1 MRVKSKIKYSLEN
14 NDLTVFDNPLI
25 KGYKKIMILLGC
37 ADKEVLSQNV
47 IHELSGFENIAV
59 LKETTSNINNASFFG
74 KIDQLIAPI
83 ELSKNSSDLFNKLKP
98 ELLITI
104 GGMVIS
110 KKIKTML
117 RAYQA
122 NCSYSF
128 GA

>member
-1 MRVKSKIKYSLEN
+1 MILLF
-14 NDLTVFDNPLI
+14 LTSPLI

-47 IHELSGFENIAV
+47 IHELSSFENIAV

-98 ELLITI
+98 ELLITM
-104 GGMVIS
+104 GEWS
-110 KKIKTML
+110 SQKK
-117 RAYQA
+117 
-122 NCSYSF
+122 
-128 GA
+128 